1 LTSLRA
7 VFTRLAS
14 LLTRRRTDARLDE
27 EIESHLDALVDEYEA
42 RGMSSDDARRAARRA
57 FGGVMQM
64 KEAHRE
70 QRTLACVG
78 QVVRDLRH
86 AVRGVARRPGFAL
99 LACVTLALGIGA
111 NATIFGLAN
120 ALLFRPLPV
129 PDGSRLT
136 LFARVSQDD
145 GSVVPALRPAELD
158 TLRSAATAWSDFVG
172 SAPAMLSFES
182 ADRTER
188 IGVAFVTENY
198 FDALRLRPAAG
209 AFFHLNASSPRAA
222 DPVFVASYDFWQQRF
237 GGDVSSIGQSVLI
250 GGRPATIVGVA
261 PRGFR
266 GDAVFVETNGFLPRN
281 APGFSAGNRPMR
293 VLGFLRPGVTLE
305 QANGSLDAVSDAIA
319 RERHEA
325 SQHVVLR
332 AYPERLTRPNP
343 HAARPAIASLT
354 IFGAL
359 TGLVLVLACTNVAGL
374 LLVRADGRRTEM
386 ALRAALGATR
396 TRLAAHLFIEA
407 LVLATIAAA
416 AGVVIGHWTST
427 GLTLAGGFATFAS
440 QLDTIV
446 DGRTLMFAAAIAAG
460 TALVV
465 GISPALRTARCAPR
479 DLVSQ
484 HLTAAPARA
493 RGRTLVIVAQTALA
507 LTLLI
512 VAGLLTRSLI
522 STRAMAF
529 GFDRRQIVDFTMN
542 PAESGHDNRRT
553 REQYR
558 EILAQV
564 STLPGVTGA
573 SLSQTVPMTS
583 ERFSESGIVAEGSP
597 VDPADT
603 TQISYGAVSAG
614 YFATLRIPILAG
626 RAFSDADDDSAPRAA
641 IVSAAMAARYWPDR
655 QAVGQTFHIGD
666 RTSPPVLVV
675 GIAGDVNNFSPFQT
689 PVPFFYLPLS
699 QHFTPFVTLQ
709 VRSALPESAVIQDVR
724 RAIHAIA
731 PDIVPFD
738 VRTLTE
744 AIDRAPD
751 GLLFFRLGAGIAAA
765 LGGLGLILAVVGV
778 YGVVAYSAGQRTREI
793 ALRLALGARPGVLRR
808 DVLLSGMMPVGMGL
822 AIGLATTAI
831 VARLTANLYVGVSP
845 LDPLTFGAAVLVVAL
860 AGLAACDAPARRV
873 MRVDPIVS
881 LREN

>member
-1 LTSLRA
+1 VSL
-7 VFTRLAS
+7 F
-14 LLTRRRTDARLDE
+14 TRRRADQRLDE
-27 EIESHLDALVDEYEA
+27 EIQSHLDALAEEYES
-42 RGMSSDDARRAARRA
+42 RGMSPDDARRAARRA
-57 FGGVMQM
+57 FGGVAQT

-70 QRTLACVG
+70 QRSFAFVGHLA
-78 QVVRDLRH
+78 RDLRH
-86 AVRGVARRPGFAL
+86 ALRGLARRPAFAL

-111 NATIFGLAN
+111 NAAVFGLAN

-129 PDGSRLT
+129 PDGDHLT
-136 LFARVSQDD
+136 VFARVSRDD

-158 TLRSAATAWSDFVG
+158 VLRSATTGWSGFVG
-172 SAPAMLSFES
+172 SAPAMLSFET
-182 ADRTER
+182 ADRTDR
-188 IGVAFVTENY
+188 VGVAFVTENY
-198 FDALRLRPAAG
+198 FDALRLQPAAG

-237 GGDVSSIGQSVLI
+237 GGDASVIGRSVLI
-250 GGRPATIVGVA
+250 GGHPVTIVGVA

-266 GDAVFVETNGFLPRN
+266 GDAVFVETNGFIPRD
-281 APGFSAGNRPMR
+281 APGFNAGNRPLR

-319 RERHEA
+319 RERREA

-332 AYPERLTRPNP
+332 AFPERLTRPNP
-343 HAARPAIASLT
+343 HAARPAIASLV

-407 LVLATIAAA
+407 LVLAAIAAA
-416 AGVVIGHWTST
+416 AGVFIGHWTAT
-427 GLTLAGGFATFAS
+427 GLTLAGGFTTFAS
-440 QLDTIV
+440 QLGTIV
-446 DGRTLMFAAAIAAG
+446 DWRTLTFAAAIAAG

-465 GISPALRTARCAPR
+465 GVSPAFRTARCAPR

-484 HLTAAPARA
+484 HLTATPARA
-493 RGRTLVIVAQTALA
+493 RRRTVVIVVQTALA
-507 LTLLI
+507 SMLLI
-512 VAGLLTRSLI
+512 IAGLLTRSLI

-529 GFDRRQIVDFTMN
+529 GFEHRQIVDFTMN
-542 PAESGHDNRRT
+542 PAESGYDNRRT

-558 EILAQV
+558 EMLAQV
-564 STLPGVTGA
+564 SALPGVTSA

-583 ERFSESGIVAEGSP
+583 ERFSESGIVAESST
-597 VDPADT
+597 VDPTDT
-603 TQISYGAVSAG
+603 TQISYGAVSPD
-614 YFATLRIPILAG
+614 YFATLRIPLVAG
-626 RAFSDADDDSAPRAA
+626 RTFSDADDGAAPRVAV
-641 IVSAAMAARYWPDR
+641 VSAALAARYWPDR
-655 QAVGQTFHIGD
+655 SAVGQTFHVGD
-666 RTSPPVLVV
+666 RTSPPVSVV
-675 GIAGDVNNFSPFQT
+675 GVAADVDNFSPFQLA
-689 PVPFFYLPLS
+689 VPFFYLPLS

-709 VRSALPESAVIQDVR
+709 VRSPLPESTVIQDVR

-738 VRTLTE
+738 VRTLTD

-778 YGVVAYSAGQRTREI
+778 YGVVAYSAGQRTREM
-793 ALRLALGARPGVLRR
+793 AVRLALGARPGALRR
-808 DVLLSGMMPVGMGL
+808 DVLFSGMTMVGVGL
-822 AIGLATTAI
+822 AIGVATAAI
-831 VARLTANLYVGVSP
+831 VARVTANLYVGISP
-845 LDPLTFGAAVLVVAL
+845 LDPVTFGGAALVVAL
-860 AGLAACDAPARRV
+860 AGLVACDAPARRV

>member
-1 LTSLRA
+1 LTPFRAVFARLTSL
-7 VFTRLAS
+7 
-14 LLTRRRTDARLDE
+14 LTGRRTEARLDE
-27 EIESHLDALVDEYEA
+27 EIHAHLDALADEYET
-42 RGMSSDDARRAARRA
+42 RGMSPDDARRAARRA

-70 QRTLACVG
+70 QRSLAFVG
-78 QVVRDLRH
+78 HVVRDLRH
-86 AVRGVARRPGFAL
+86 AVRGLARRPGFAL
-99 LACVTLALGIGA
+99 LACAALALGIGA
-111 NATIFGLAN
+111 NATVFGLAN

-136 LFARVSQDD
+136 VLARVSHDD
-145 GSVVPALRPAELD
+145 GSVVPALRPAEID
-158 TLRSAATAWSDFVG
+158 ALRSATTAWSSFVG
-172 SAPAMLSFES
+172 SAPATLSFET
-182 ADRTER
+182 ADRIDR

-198 FDALRLRPAAG
+198 FDALRLQPAAG
-209 AFFHLNASSPRAA
+209 TFFHLNASSPRAA
-222 DPVFVASYDFWQQRF
+222 DPVFVASYDFWQRRF
-237 GGDVSSIGQSVLI
+237 GGNVSAVGQSVLI
-250 GGRPATIVGVA
+250 GGRPVTIVGVA

-266 GDAVFVETNGFLPRN
+266 GDAVFVETNGFIPRY
-281 APGFSAGNRPMR
+281 APGFNAGNRPMR
-293 VLGFLRPGVTLE
+293 VLGVLRPGITLE
-305 QANGSLDAVSDAIA
+305 QANGSLDTVSDAIA
-319 RERHEA
+319 RERRETPR
-325 SQHVVLR
+325 HVVLR
-332 AYPERLTRPNP
+332 AFPERLTRPNP

-374 LLVRADGRRTEM
+374 LLVRADGRRMEM

-407 LVLATIAAA
+407 LVLATTAAA
-416 AGVVIGHWTST
+416 AGVLIGHWTAG
-427 GLTLAGGFATFAS
+427 GLTIAGGFTAFAN

-446 DGRTLMFAAAIAAG
+446 DWRTLAFAAAIAIG

-465 GISPALRTARCAPR
+465 GVSPAFRTARCAPR
-479 DLVSQ
+479 DLASQ
-484 HLTAAPARA
+484 HLTAVPARA
-493 RGRTLVIVAQTALA
+493 RRRTFVIVTQTALA

-512 VAGLLTRSLI
+512 IAGLLTRSLI

-529 GFDRRQIVDFTMN
+529 GFDHHQVVDFTMN
-542 PAESGHDNRRT
+542 PAESGYDNRRT

-558 EILAQV
+558 EILSQV
-564 STLPGVTGA
+564 STLPGVAGA
-573 SLSQTVPMTS
+573 SLSQTVPMAS
-583 ERFSESGIVAEGSP
+583 ERFSESGVVAEGSP

-641 IVSAAMAARYWPDR
+641 VVSAAMAARYWPDR
-655 QAVGQTFHIGD
+655 EAVGQTFHVGT

-675 GIAGDVNNFSPFQT
+675 GVAADVNNFSPFQT
-689 PVPFFYLPLS
+689 PVPVFYLPLS

-709 VRSALPESAVIQDVR
+709 VRSTLPESTVVQDVR
-724 RAIHAIA
+724 RTIHAIS
-731 PDIVPFD
+731 PDVVPFD
-738 VRTLTE
+738 VRTFTE

-778 YGVVAYSAGQRTREI
+778 YGVVAYSAGQRTREM
-793 ALRLALGARPGVLRR
+793 AVRLALGAQPGVLRR
-808 DVLLSGMMPVGMGL
+808 NVLLSGMAMVGAGL
-822 AIGLATTAI
+822 ALGVATAAV
-831 VARLTANLYVGVSP
+831 VARVTANLYVGISP
-845 LDPLTFGAAVLVVAL
+845 LDPLTFGAAVVIVAL